1 MNRLAKHIE
10 SNALPYTLIASIV
23 LLLAY
28 VLCGCKTVSPCVPE
42 TVVRDSIRVQHV
54 LDSVYLYERDSIFVE
69 SRRDTV
75 WVERWRTRYKDAVR
89 VERDTVRDVR
99 TEVQVQQVRYVP
111 NYYKFTSLAFWII
124 IALVLVRVAWWVA
137 KKFYGR

>member
-1 MNRLAKHIE
+1 MCKELEYYLCLA
-10 SNALPYTLIASIV
+10 AVAG
-23 LLLAY
+23 LLAMAA
-28 VLCGCKTVSPCVPE
+28 LLSSCRTVVPCVAE
-42 TVVRDSIRVQHV
+42 TVVRDSVRVQRV

-99 TEVQVQQVRYVP
+99 TEVQVEQVRYVP
-111 NYYKFTSLAFWII
+111 KYYRFTSWAFWIVVAI
-124 IALVLVRVAWWVA
+124 MLIRLAWWIA
-137 KKFYGR
+137 KKYYGR

>member
-1 MNRLAKHIE
+1 MCKELEYYLCLA
-10 SNALPYTLIASIV
+10 AVAG
-23 LLLAY
+23 LLAMAA
-28 VLCGCKTVSPCVPE
+28 LLSSCRTVVPCVPE
-42 TVVRDSIRVQHV
+42 TVVRDSVRVQHV

-99 TEVQVQQVRYVP
+99 TEVQVEQVRYVP
-111 NYYKFTSLAFWII
+111 KYYRFCSWALWIVV
-124 IALVLVRVAWWVA
+124 AVVLVRVAWWVA
-137 KKFYGR
+137 RKIYGR